1 MADNN
6 NNQRNMNRGRILRP
20 RAEINYFPRRRID
33 HPNDANNDD
42 LPDRAWLAV
51 PDPDRRG
58 DDLPANNQNPNS
70 AIPPA
75 QDGPRINPPANP
87 DPRLNPGPQQAN
99 GVPING
105 DLRLNPLVQ
114 GGPRINGPNKRD
126 PRLNP
131 GNHAPRLNSRPEE
144 GNGGAA
150 NPPDNRDPR
159 LNPRPQPAVPNHEDE
174 PAMNPNPEP
183 APNNGNRIPTN
194 DGLFQERF
202 NPVPAELHPRPTRQY
217 GVRPRGV
224 VLRIRDPPEW
234 TRTAQGKQLLREMN
248 RQGLFDGEIDEA
260 YRVPAPEPVLSRFTK
275 VCNFFYNLSSCFN
288 TLELVVLGG
297 LGLYMIYMFN
307 AFAESLKT
315 YYFITLDKKL

>member
-6 NNQRNMNRGRILRP
+6 NNQRIMNGGRILRP

-33 HPNDANNDD
+33 RPNDANDDD
-42 LPDRAWLAV
+42 LPNRAGPAV

-58 DDLPANNQNPNS
+58 DDLPANQNPNGV
-70 AIPPA
+70 IPPA
-75 QDGPRINPPANP
+75 QDDPRINPPASR

-99 GVPING
+99 GVPIN
-105 DLRLNPLVQ
+105 
-114 GGPRINGPNKRD
+114 RD
-126 PRLNP
+126 PRV
-131 GNHAPRLNSRPEE
+131 NS
-144 GNGGAA
+144 
-150 NPPDNRDPR
+150 
-159 LNPRPQPAVPNHEDE
+159 RPQPAVPDHEDE

-183 APNNGNRIPTN
+183 VPNNDSRIPTN
-194 DGLFQERF
+194 DELFQERF
-202 NPVPAELHPRPTRQY
+202 NTVPAELHPRPTRQY
-217 GVRPRGV
+217 GVRPRGI

-260 YRVPAPEPVLSRFTK
+260 YRVPAPEPVLSGFTK
-275 VCNFFYNLSSCFN
+275 VCNFLYNLSSRFN
-288 TLELVVLGG
+288 TLELAVLGG

-315 YYFITLDKKL
+315 YYFITLDKP